1 MLHPSVIEAGG
12 AFEGHCAMKDKL
24 IFAAEVAVV
33 FIVIAAFQKHVMAI
47 PAVGAYLPKAQ

>member
-1 MLHPSVIEAGG
+1 
-12 AFEGHCAMKDKL
+12 MKDKL
-24 IFAAEVAVV
+24 MFAAEVAVV